1 MVLQKVMISKSFRG
15 KRLEGSN
22 SGRHLKVI
30 KGRQLA
36 LTPVV
41 KLWQKGVMMENP
53 CAYKQGNSNMTNYVL
68 YTVLVK
74 WISVY
79 NPVVHLKKKRQIGE
93 STKESHK
100 ND

>member
-1 MVLQKVMISKSFRG
+1 MVLQKVMIRKSFRG

-30 KGRQLA
+30 KSRQLA

-53 CAYKQGNSNMTNYVL
+53 CAYKHGNSNMTNCVL

-79 NPVVHLKKKRQIGE
+79 NPVVHLKKKKTNWRKYQRE
-93 STKESHK
+93 PQK
-100 ND
+100 